1 MRRPRPASFRSP
13 TGCVALL
20 TLAFTPALPDAA
32 RRTAEHLLAIVHPPF
47 VRTAPAPRGISSPRK
62 RTARSATNSS
72 TSSAANAPSSSA
84 APPPKTPLSGLANYT
99 GDGIRMEPKFSP
111 DTAAARRADTAA
123 ERPGMKAFDDADLP
137 GYAVVT
143 VDGPR
148 VTAKIFPGLS
158 RRPWRPVALSALQTR
173 TV

>member
-1 MRRPRPASFRSP
+1 
-13 TGCVALL
+13 
-20 TLAFTPALPDAA
+20 
-32 RRTAEHLLAIVHPPF
+32 
-47 VRTAPAPRGISSPRK
+47 
-62 RTARSATNSS
+62 
-72 TSSAANAPSSSA
+72 
-84 APPPKTPLSGLANYT
+84 
-99 GDGIRMEPKFSP
+99 MEPKFSP

-158 RRPWRPVALSALQTR
+158 RRPWRPVALSALQTPSSAAPKNPSSFGDCR
-173 TV
+173 PPRARSATRPRFRRDPIFVDSIRCPRATLSIYRAKPKGVE